1 MAGTGLGL
9 PPLEEI
15 MAHDPDAAA
24 RAARR
29 ESERAKQ
36 EQIAAARVRVV
47 DDLGRASAT
56 GKRKEAIARVW
67 IVPGTG
73 AIVINGKALDAYFPD
88 LSWRVHVLYP
98 FMVTGTLAAFDVA
111 VTVRGGGP
119 SGQAQA
125 VRHGLA
131 KALQAWEPEL
141 RPHLRAEGLLTR
153 DSRVVE
159 RKKPGKAK
167 ARKSFQVRRGA
178 SSGAGRAVTALRL
191 QRMHLPFGLLT
202 VSRSALASSRA
213 VGQALARCV
222 ELGSKEA
229 GTRLLA
235 AGQRL
240 AFYSLC
246 GSSAHAR
253 RCICQRVVCG
263 RLRGGTRIRLRTWQI
278 CIFHHWEI
286 FCSAQAGAII
296 LRERAKYHVA
306 KASALYMSMSAHA
319 AGPASVTPAFCAC
332 LTRRW
337 RSAAHTCA
345 AAWRRATAPAPC

>member
-141 RPHLRAEGLLTR
+141 RPYLRAEGLLTR

-167 ARKSFQVRRGA
+167 ARKSYQVRRGA
-178 SSGAGRAVTALRL
+178 SSGAGRSRRQCTR
-191 QRMHLPFGLLT
+191 LPFRCT
-202 VSRSALASSRA
+202 HRLAFRPSSRA
-213 VGQALARCV
+213 RSGSSVSAQRW
-222 ELGSKEA
+222 ELGSKKA
-229 GTRLLA
+229 GTQLLA

-253 RCICQRVVCG
+253 ICTCQHVVRG
-263 RLRGGTRIRLRTWQI
+263 RLRGDVDIGFEPGRFALSSLG
-278 CIFHHWEI
+278 IFSLLE
-286 FCSAQAGAII
+286 CGRV
-296 LRERAKYHVA
+296 LRERAKNDSTSQCSEHA
-306 KASALYMSMSAHA
+306 RALYMR
-319 AGPASVTPAFCAC
+319 TPLGQRPSLQLFALA
-332 LTRRW
+332 
-337 RSAAHTCA
+337 
-345 AAWRRATAPAPC
+345 